1 MYQIKNHKYSQKN
14 YLGGP
19 QHCVKTLG
27 ALIQKWSYEAQ
38 AIKLHYWMV
47 AILNILLGSSP
58 KITNSDE
65 VNQMN
70 NPAKFC
76 LYLT

>member
-38 AIKLHYWMV
+38 AIKLHY
-47 AILNILLGSSP
+47 
-58 KITNSDE
+58 
-65 VNQMN
+65 
-70 NPAKFC
+70 
-76 LYLT
+76 